1 MLPRR
6 KKQGLTKLGFLH
18 EVAKIEGVYVPSFT
32 RIPIMKTE
40 RLPPSRQNP
49 ARQSA
54 SKAHCAGYEY
64 GIFSDEDHRSVD
76 PDRP

>member
-6 KKQGLTKLGFLH
+6 KKQGLTKLEFLH

-40 RLPPSRQNP
+40 RLPPSRQNL
-49 ARQSA
+49 ARRSA
-54 SKAHCAGYEY
+54 SKSALCR
-64 GIFSDEDHRSVD
+64 I
-76 PDRP
+76 